1 MKTQEKASIAI
12 LALAHICV
20 LHNSCTRAL
29 AFTPGWTRI
38 SKAGNNGNNKS
49 PPPPPRNNDKFSYF
63 ENDGDDGNNYNKM
76 CSSSMLGLLF
86 ANDNDNDDDNN
97 GNSETEGSLL
107 VQKEEILDDSSEE
120 CKSISVRGGSQTT
133 KSKSST
139 NNVIAG
145 SKSSLML
152 TQSYWSEVFQNL
164 KKKAENMNPFKKPAK
179 EDDEVDLTKVKI
191 EAVDSNSEILPKS
204 IVRSAAQ
211 RSGMVGSAMN
221 SDRVREC
228 ARQLKQWYVQRG
240 YVLHSVTGATLH
252 SENGTATLVVEE
264 PVVSSIPMAIKFTKE
279 MFVDPE
285 TGEPVARRRY
295 REKVEK
301 QKGRAL
307 RNEEWVAIARE
318 MNSTLIETD
327 GRANPKKIGQR
338 LGLLP
343 GNHFQ
348 WDGNLW
354 KTVAQSGIFAKV
366 FAASPV
372 RMNDGTVQLQVLC
385 QEAPPRNLEYG
396 VSKSLYTGHWVSF
409 GALFYWGVRV

>member
-12 LALAHICV
+12 LALAHICI

-63 ENDGDDGNNYNKM
+63 ENDGDDSNNYNQM

-86 ANDNDNDDDNN
+86 ANDNDNDNN
-97 GNSETEGSLL
+97 SNSETEGSILL
-107 VQKEEILDDSSEE
+107 QKEKKLDDSSED

-133 KSKSST
+133 KSKSSST

-145 SKSSLML
+145 SKSSLIL

-164 KKKAENMNPFKKPAK
+164 KKKAENMNPFKKPAE

-228 ARQLKQWYVQRG
+228 ANQLKKWYVQRG

-252 SENGTATLVVEE
+252 SENGTATLAVEE
-264 PVVSSIPMAIKFTKE
+264 PIVSSIPMAIKFTKE

-327 GRANPKKIGQR
+327 GRANPRKIGQR